1 MLTKTTVTKTT
12 VTNTIDNKGALSPF
26 YIMKGI
32 LKKMAYK
39 LHRYNQKKVASKMK
53 KYELEL
59 TVKGLAKSLNDFM
72 EKGRKSDMTEGF
84 TNFLAKS
91 GYQIERKNKKGKKIK
106 GVSVRVSGLTKD
118 ELIKKIG
125 AYNKLLN
132 ELEKGNKRYENL
144 KKMAERYNVSPRL
157 MQKIFEYMHESAI
170 ENYLDSDQ
178 IIKTMQMYKGDW
190 ENFSKAEFK
199 KLVDDFINKKAKQ
212 QQEINLDKMFEELKS
227 EQK

>member
-1 MLTKTTVTKTT
+1 
-12 VTNTIDNKGALSPF
+12 
-26 YIMKGI
+26 
-32 LKKMAYK
+32 MAYK

-53 KYELEL
+53 RYELEL

-72 EKGRKSDMTEGF
+72 EKGRKSDMTESF
-84 TNFLAKS
+84 NNFLAKS
-91 GYQIERKNKKGKKIK
+91 GYQIERKSKKGKKIK

-132 ELEKGNKRYENL
+132 ELEKGDKLYENL
-144 KKMAERYNVSPRL
+144 KKMAERFEVSPQL
-157 MQKIFEYMHESAI
+157 MRKIFDYMHESAI
-170 ENYLDSDQ
+170 EKYMNSEQ
-178 IIKTMQMYKGDW
+178 IVETLKEYVGEWK
-190 ENFSKAEFK
+190 EYSKAEFK

-212 QQEINLDKMFEELKS
+212 QQEINLDKMFEELKR

>member
-1 MLTKTTVTKTT
+1 
-12 VTNTIDNKGALSPF
+12 
-26 YIMKGI
+26 
-32 LKKMAYK
+32 MAYK

-72 EKGRKSDMTEGF
+72 EKGRKADMTDGF
-84 TNFLAKS
+84 KNFLAKS
-91 GYQIERKNKKGKKIK
+91 GYQIERKNKNGKKIK

-144 KKMAERYNVSPRL
+144 KKMAERYDVSTRL
-157 MQKIFEYMHESAI
+157 MQKIFEYIHESAI

-178 IIKTMQMYKGDW
+178 IIKTMQMYKGEW

-199 KLVDDFINKKAKQ
+199 KLVDEFINKKAKQ
-212 QQEINLDKMFEELKS
+212 QQEINLDKMFKELKS

>member
-1 MLTKTTVTKTT
+1 
-12 VTNTIDNKGALSPF
+12 
-26 YIMKGI
+26 MK
-32 LKKMAYK
+32 
-39 LHRYNQKKVASKMK
+39 R
-53 KYELEL
+53 YELEL

-72 EKGRKSDMTEGF
+72 EKGRKSDMTEAF
-84 TNFLAKS
+84 KNFLAKS
-91 GYQIERKNKKGKKIK
+91 GYQIERKNKNGKKIK

-144 KKMAERYNVSPRL
+144 KKMAEKFDVSPQL

-199 KLVDDFINKKAKQ
+199 KIVDDFINKKAKQ
-212 QQEINLDKMFEELKS
+212 QQEINLDKMFKELKS

>member
-1 MLTKTTVTKTT
+1 
-12 VTNTIDNKGALSPF
+12 
-26 YIMKGI
+26 
-32 LKKMAYK
+32 MAYK
-39 LHRYNQKKVASKMK
+39 LKRYQQKKVASKMK
-53 KYELEL
+53 RYELEL

-72 EKGRKSDMTEGF
+72 EKGRKADMTETF
-84 TNFLAKS
+84 KNFLAKS
-91 GYQIERKNKKGKKIK
+91 GYQVERKNKKGKKIK

-132 ELEKGNKRYENL
+132 ELEKGNKQYENL
-144 KKMAERYNVSPRL
+144 KKMSERFDVSPQL
-157 MQKIFEYMHESAI
+157 MKKIFDYMHESAI
-170 ENYLDSDQ
+170 EKYMDSEQ
-178 IIKTMQMYKGDW
+178 IIESLRMNKGEW

-199 KLVDDFINKKAKQ
+199 KIVDDIINKKAKQ

>member
-1 MLTKTTVTKTT
+1 
-12 VTNTIDNKGALSPF
+12 
-26 YIMKGI
+26 
-32 LKKMAYK
+32 MAYK

-53 KYELEL
+53 RYELEL

-72 EKGRKSDMTEGF
+72 EKGRKSDMTETF
-84 TNFLAKS
+84 KNFLAKS
-91 GYQIERKNKKGKKIK
+91 GYQVDRKNKKGKNIK

-144 KKMAERYNVSPRL
+144 KKMAERYDVSPRL

-199 KLVDDFINKKAKQ
+199 KIVDDFINKKAKQ
-212 QQEINLDKMFEELKS
+212 QQEINLDKMFKELKS

>member
-1 MLTKTTVTKTT
+1 
-12 VTNTIDNKGALSPF
+12 
-26 YIMKGI
+26 
-32 LKKMAYK
+32 MAYK

>member
-1 MLTKTTVTKTT
+1 
-12 VTNTIDNKGALSPF
+12 
-26 YIMKGI
+26 
-32 LKKMAYK
+32 MAYQLK
-39 LHRYNQKKVASKMK
+39 RYNQRKVASKMK
-53 KYELEL
+53 RYELEL

-72 EKGRKSDMTEGF
+72 EKGRKSDMTEAF
-84 TNFLAKS
+84 KNFLAKS
-91 GYQIERKNKKGKKIK
+91 GYQVERKNKKGKKIN

-144 KKMAERYNVSPRL
+144 KKMAERFDVSPQL
-157 MQKIFEYMHESAI
+157 MKKIFEYMHESAI
-170 ENYLDSDQ
+170 EQYMDSEQ
-178 IIKTMQMYKGDW
+178 IIETLRMNVDEW
-190 ENFSKAEFK
+190 EKFSKTEFK

-212 QQEINLDKMFEELKS
+212 QQEINLDKMFEELKR

>member
-1 MLTKTTVTKTT
+1 
-12 VTNTIDNKGALSPF
+12 
-26 YIMKGI
+26 
-32 LKKMAYK
+32 MAYK
-39 LHRYNQKKVASKMK
+39 LKRYNQRKVASKMK
-53 KYELEL
+53 RYELEL

-84 TNFLAKS
+84 KNFLAKS

-132 ELEKGNKRYENL
+132 ELEKGDKRYENL
-144 KKMAERYNVSPRL
+144 KKMAEKYDVSPQL
-157 MQKIFEYMHESAI
+157 MKKIFEYMHESAI

-199 KLVDDFINKKAKQ
+199 KMVDDFINKKAKH
-212 QQEINLDKMFEELKS
+212 QQEINLDTMFDELKRIQN
-227 EQK
+227 EKI

>member
-1 MLTKTTVTKTT
+1 
-12 VTNTIDNKGALSPF
+12 
-26 YIMKGI
+26 
-32 LKKMAYK
+32 MAYK
-39 LHRYNQKKVASKMK
+39 LHRYNQQKVASKMK
-53 KYELEL
+53 KHELEM

-72 EKGRKSDMTEGF
+72 EKGRKADMTEAF

-91 GYQIERKNKKGKKIK
+91 GYQIERKDKKGKKTI
-106 GVSVRVSGLTKD
+106 GVSDRVSGLTKD

-144 KKMAERYNVSPRL
+144 KKMAERYDVSPRL

-178 IIKTMQMYKGDW
+178 IIETLQMYKGEW
-190 ENFSKAEFK
+190 ENFSKSEFK
-199 KLVDDFINKKAKQ
+199 KIVDDFINKKAKQ
-212 QQEINLDKMFEELKS
+212 QQEINLDTMFEELKRD
-227 EQK
+227 QK

>member
-1 MLTKTTVTKTT
+1 
-12 VTNTIDNKGALSPF
+12 
-26 YIMKGI
+26 
-32 LKKMAYK
+32 MAYK
-39 LHRYNQKKVASKMK
+39 LHRYNQRKVASKMK

-72 EKGRKSDMTEGF
+72 EKGRKSDITEGF
-84 TNFLAKS
+84 KNFLAKS
-91 GYQIERKNKKGKKIK
+91 GYQIERKNKNGKKIK

-144 KKMAERYNVSPRL
+144 KKMAERYDVSPRL
-157 MQKIFEYMHESAI
+157 MEKIFEYTHESAI
-170 ENYLDSDQ
+170 ENYLDSNQ
-178 IIKTMQMYKGDW
+178 IIKTLKMYKGDW

-199 KLVDDFINKKAKQ
+199 KIVDDFINKKAKQ
-212 QQEINLDKMFEELKS
+212 QQEINLDKMFEELKR

>member
-1 MLTKTTVTKTT
+1 
-12 VTNTIDNKGALSPF
+12 
-26 YIMKGI
+26 
-32 LKKMAYK
+32 MAYK

-53 KYELEL
+53 RYELEL

-72 EKGRKSDMTEGF
+72 EKGRKSDMTDAF
-84 TNFLAKS
+84 KNFLAKS
-91 GYQIERKNKKGKKIK
+91 GYQIERKNKKGKNIK

-144 KKMAERYNVSPRL
+144 KEMAERYDVSPRL

-178 IIKTMQMYKGDW
+178 IIKTLQMYKGDW

-199 KLVDDFINKKAKQ
+199 KIVDDFINKKAKQ

>member
-1 MLTKTTVTKTT
+1 
-12 VTNTIDNKGALSPF
+12 
-26 YIMKGI
+26 
-32 LKKMAYK
+32 MAYK
-39 LHRYNQKKVASKMK
+39 LKRYNQKKVASKMK
-53 KYELEL
+53 KYELEM

-72 EKGRKSDMTEGF
+72 EKGRKSDMTESF
-84 TNFLAKS
+84 KNFIAKS
-91 GYQIERKNKKGKKIK
+91 GYQIERKNKNGKKIK

-144 KKMAERYNVSPRL
+144 KKMAERFDVSPQL
-157 MQKIFEYMHESAI
+157 MKKIFEYMHESAI
-170 ENYLDSDQ
+170 EQYMDSEQ
-178 IIKTMQMYKGDW
+178 IIETLREYKGDW

-199 KLVDDFINKKAKQ
+199 KMVDDFINKKAKQ
-212 QQEINLDKMFEELKS
+212 QQEINLDTMFEELKK

>member
-1 MLTKTTVTKTT
+1 M
-12 VTNTIDNKGALSPF
+12 G
-26 YIMKGI
+26 
-32 LKKMAYK
+32 YK
-39 LHRYNQKKVASKMK
+39 LKRYQQKKVASKMK
-53 KYELEL
+53 RYELEL

-72 EKGRKSDMTEGF
+72 EKGRKTDMTESF
-84 TNFLAKS
+84 KNFLAKS

-144 KKMAERYNVSPRL
+144 KKMAELYDVSPRL

-199 KLVDDFINKKAKQ
+199 KIVDDFINKKAKK
-212 QQEINLDKMFEELKS
+212 QQEINIEKMFEELKS
-227 EQK
+227 EKK

>member
-1 MLTKTTVTKTT
+1 
-12 VTNTIDNKGALSPF
+12 
-26 YIMKGI
+26 
-32 LKKMAYK
+32 MAYK

-84 TNFLAKS
+84 KNFLAKS
-91 GYQIERKNKKGKKIK
+91 GYQIERKNKKGKNIK

-132 ELEKGNKRYENL
+132 ELEKGNKQYENL
-144 KKMAERYNVSPRL
+144 KKMAERYDVSPQL
-157 MQKIFEYMHESAI
+157 MQKIFEYMHESTI

-178 IIKTMQMYKGDW
+178 IIKTMQMYKGEW
-190 ENFSKAEFK
+190 ENFSKTEFK

-212 QQEINLDKMFEELKS
+212 QQEINLDTMFEELKRN
-227 EQK
+227 QK

>member
-1 MLTKTTVTKTT
+1 
-12 VTNTIDNKGALSPF
+12 
-26 YIMKGI
+26 
-32 LKKMAYK
+32 MAYK
-39 LHRYNQKKVASKMK
+39 LKRYNQRKVASKMK
-53 KYELEL
+53 RYELEM

-84 TNFLAKS
+84 KNFLAKS
-91 GYQIERKNKKGKKIK
+91 GYQIERKNKKGKNIK

-132 ELEKGNKRYENL
+132 ELEKGNKLYENL
-144 KKMAERYNVSPRL
+144 KKMAERYDVSPQL

-170 ENYLDSDQ
+170 ENYLDSEQ
-178 IIKTMQMYKGDW
+178 IIETLQMHKGEW

-199 KLVDDFINKKAKQ
+199 KIVDDFINKKAKQ
-212 QQEINLDKMFEELKS
+212 QQEINLDKMFEELKM

>member
-1 MLTKTTVTKTT
+1 
-12 VTNTIDNKGALSPF
+12 
-26 YIMKGI
+26 
-32 LKKMAYK
+32 MAYK
-39 LHRYNQKKVASKMK
+39 LKRYKQTKVASKMK

-72 EKGRKSDMTEGF
+72 EKGRKSDMTESF
-84 TNFLAKS
+84 KNFLAKS
-91 GYQIERKNKKGKKIK
+91 GYQIERKNKKGKNIK

-144 KKMAERYNVSPRL
+144 KEMAERYEVSPRL

-178 IIKTMQMYKGDW
+178 IIKTMEMYKGDW

-199 KLVDDFINKKAKQ
+199 KMIDDFINKKAKQ
-212 QQEINLDKMFEELKS
+212 QQEINLDKMFKELKS

>member
-1 MLTKTTVTKTT
+1 
-12 VTNTIDNKGALSPF
+12 
-26 YIMKGI
+26 
-32 LKKMAYK
+32 MAYK

-53 KYELEL
+53 RCELEL

-84 TNFLAKS
+84 KNYLAKS

-144 KKMAERYNVSPRL
+144 KKMAERYDVSPRL

-178 IIKTMQMYKGDW
+178 IIESMQMYKGDW

-199 KLVDDFINKKAKQ
+199 KMVDDFINKKAKQ
-212 QQEINLDKMFEELKS
+212 QQEINLDKMFEELKR

>member
-1 MLTKTTVTKTT
+1 
-12 VTNTIDNKGALSPF
+12 
-26 YIMKGI
+26 
-32 LKKMAYK
+32 MAYK
-39 LHRYNQKKVASKMK
+39 LKRYKQTKVASKMK
-53 KYELEL
+53 RYEMEL
-59 TVKGLAKSLNDFM
+59 TVKGLAKSLNDFI
-72 EKGRKSDMTEGF
+72 EKGRKSDMTENF
-84 TNFLAKS
+84 KNFLAKS
-91 GYQIERKNKKGKKIK
+91 GYQVERKNKKGKNIK

-144 KKMAERYNVSPRL
+144 KKMAEKFDMSPRL

-190 ENFSKAEFK
+190 ENFSKTEFK
-199 KLVDDFINKKAKQ
+199 KIVDDFINKKAKQ
-212 QQEINLDKMFEELKS
+212 QQEINLDKMFKELKS

>member
-1 MLTKTTVTKTT
+1 
-12 VTNTIDNKGALSPF
+12 
-26 YIMKGI
+26 
-32 LKKMAYK
+32 MAYK
-39 LHRYNQKKVASKMK
+39 LKRYQQKKVASKMT

-72 EKGRKSDMTEGF
+72 EKGRKTDMTEGF
-84 TNFLAKS
+84 KNFLAKS
-91 GYQIERKNKKGKKIK
+91 GYQIERKNKKGKKTI

-144 KKMAERYNVSPRL
+144 KKMAERYDVSPRL

-178 IIKTMQMYKGDW
+178 IIETLRMYEGDW

-199 KLVDDFINKKAKQ
+199 KIVDDFINKKAKQ
-212 QQEINLDKMFEELKS
+212 QKEINLDEMFEELKR

>member
-1 MLTKTTVTKTT
+1 
-12 VTNTIDNKGALSPF
+12 
-26 YIMKGI
+26 
-32 LKKMAYK
+32 MAYK

-72 EKGRKSDMTEGF
+72 EKGRKSDITEGF
-84 TNFLAKS
+84 KNFLAKS
-91 GYQIERKNKKGKKIK
+91 GYQIERKNKNGKQII

-144 KKMAERYNVSPRL
+144 KKMAERYDVSPRL

-178 IIKTMQMYKGDW
+178 IIETLQMHKGEW
-190 ENFSKAEFK
+190 ENFTKAEFK
-199 KLVDDFINKKAKQ
+199 KIVDDFINKKAKQ
-212 QQEINLDKMFEELKS
+212 QQEINLDKMFEELKM